1 MYVFLS
7 NLFRVKLTFV
17 YLFMNIYVRVAY
29 YISMRYINF
38 FQKYLHPFLRKIRH
52 FVSRLNISNIYFL
65 FSQKFDFLSLKE
77 KSLIVAQRIWI
88 FIKYKNLNDKK
99 L

>member
-52 FVSRLNISNIYFL
+52 FDCFTVKYFEYL
-65 FSQKFDFLSLKE
+65 FSFLAKIRFFIFKRKIIDRCTENLDF
-77 KSLIVAQRIWI
+77 
-88 FIKYKNLNDKK
+88 YKI
-99 L
+99 